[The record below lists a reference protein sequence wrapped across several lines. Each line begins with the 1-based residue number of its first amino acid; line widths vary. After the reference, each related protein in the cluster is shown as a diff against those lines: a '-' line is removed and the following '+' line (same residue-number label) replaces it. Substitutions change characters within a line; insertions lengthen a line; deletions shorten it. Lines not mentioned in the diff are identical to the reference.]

1 MQHRRS
7 IPINTRSAL
16 TRYLSKYA
24 EPEIAIAL
32 RINNDNNNTPY
43 THCLVIPAFNE
54 SSAFIQRITDTFT
67 LPVRL
72 LLITVINQPDNA
84 EDTSNNKNLWDEL
97 RGKLRGKLRNELSG
111 SHLSD
116 SSINSNHPYLFINI
130 NPHIDCLAIDRF
142 TKKIPRKQGVGL
154 ARKIG
159 GDIACQLALD
169 KKLANHWVHY
179 SDADTYL
186 PPDYFDATDN
196 LQHETINNLNTQ
208 DAQNFYSAV
217 IYPYKHTPS
226 GNSLV
231 DQATLQYE
239 ASLYYYVNNLRR
251 AGSPYAYHTL
261 GSCIATNIYQYSQAR
276 GFPKRSGGEDFY
288 LLNKLS
294 KLGAIC
300 SLNAPTLSI
309 ESRASQR
316 VPFGTGPAVE
326 KIMAALTVPN
336 KEKNNSTPLPK
347 RIDYHPQ
354 CFIELAA
361 LLDNFTHLYG
371 YKKSAD
377 EKGFLHYTDWLST
390 LSQPL
395 QEALNTLHIGT
406 LFAHID
412 KQINSADQCM
422 QHCRYWLDGFR
433 TLKLIHLLTETYPK
447 TQITGSSNN
456 QQPLYPAE
464 KHVP

>member
-1 MQHRRS
+1 M
-7 IPINTRSAL
+7 PINTRSAL
-16 TRYLSKYA
+16 AHYLSKYA

-32 RINNDNNNTPY
+32 RVSNANNNTPY

-54 SSAFIQRITDTFT
+54 SSAFIQRITNTFT
-67 LPVRL
+67 FPVRL

-84 EDTSNNKNLWDEL
+84 EDTSDNKKLWDEL
-97 RGKLRGKLRNELSG
+97 KSGLKSELRNELSG

-116 SSINSNHPYLFINI
+116 SDINSNHPYLFINI

-142 TKKIPRKQGVGL
+142 TKKTPRKQGVGL

-179 SDADTYL
+179 SDADTHL

-196 LQHETINNLNTQ
+196 LQH
-208 DAQNFYSAV
+208 DGQNFYSAV
-217 IYPYKHTPS
+217 IYPYQHTPS
-226 GNSLV
+226 GDHLI
-231 DQATLQYE
+231 DQATQQYE
-239 ASLYYYVNNLRR
+239 ASLYYYVDNLRS

-288 LLNKLS
+288 LLNKLA
-294 KLGAIC
+294 KLGSIL
-300 SLNAPTLSI
+300 SLNTPTLLI
-309 ESRASQR
+309 ESRTSQR

-326 KIMAALTVPN
+326 KIVSALSE
-336 KEKNNSTPLPK
+336 EKNNTRPHPN

-361 LLDNFTHLYG
+361 LLDNFTHLHN
-371 YKKSAD
+371 YKKSTNGKD
-377 EKGFLHYTDWLST
+377 FLHYTDWLSA
-390 LSQPL
+390 LSLPL
-395 QEALNTLHIGT
+395 QEALDSLHIET

-412 KQINSADQCM
+412 KQVNSADQCL
-422 QHCRYWLDGFR
+422 QHCRYWLDGFK

-447 TQITGSSNN
+447 TQATDSLND
-456 QQPLYPAE
+456 QQPLTLQRNI
-464 KHVP
+464 